1 LLHFNLV
8 IMKREKQ
15 ILIATLLCALFGA
28 APHSS
33 GIIRS
38 PFPAKA
44 LPPYRGNVIVIGGDS
59 ILTPAESAPAT
70 PAKPAK

>member
-1 LLHFNLV
+1 
-8 IMKREKQ
+8 MKREKQ

-44 LPPYRGNVIVIGGDS
+44 LPPYRGNVIFIGDDS
-59 ILTPAESAPAT
+59 IVAPADSASGIK
-70 PAKPAK
+70 AKPAK

>member
-1 LLHFNLV
+1 
-8 IMKREKQ
+8 MKREKQ
-15 ILIATLLCALFGA
+15 ILIATLLCTLFGA
-28 APHSS
+28 APHSP

-38 PFPAKA
+38 PYPTKA

-59 ILTPAESAPAT
+59 ILTPAASAPAT